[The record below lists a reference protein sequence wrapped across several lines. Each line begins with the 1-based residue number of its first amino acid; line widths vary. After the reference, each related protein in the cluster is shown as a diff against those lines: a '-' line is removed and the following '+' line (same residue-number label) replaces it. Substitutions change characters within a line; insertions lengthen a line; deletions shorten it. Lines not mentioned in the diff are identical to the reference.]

1 MERKKKLF
9 FLWIIIIFTLLG
21 SIALLFNNK
30 AKMKEKIAKNV
41 ILSEFPVTVE
51 PAKIEELKLT
61 LEYVGSAYA
70 FADVNIQSE
79 SIGKIAEIKAN
90 MGDYVKKGTILA
102 KLDDEMKLANL
113 QSAEANFQKA
123 KKDYQRFEQLFKE
136 KSINESQL
144 DQAKFLLETAEA
156 QYRIAKKQV
165 EDTKIVAPFSGLI
178 TMRNAEVGAVVSTNT
193 ILFNLVDIS
202 TLRIKI
208 QVPENDILKIKE
220 GDKVQIISDLKPD
233 LILDGK
239 IQSIG
244 AKADES
250 RTFPVEILVKNERN
264 FLRAGMFVRVR
275 IPSISKGKTL
285 LIPRE
290 ALVGSIKNPQVYVV
304 ENQIA
309 RLRNI
314 KLGTEVGKKLE
325 VLSGLSEGELVVT
338 NGLINLKDS
347 TKVILVQQQRGNY
360 DNY

>member
-1 MERKKKLF
+1 MERKKKLIF
-9 FLWIIIIFTLLG
+9 VWTIIVFVLFA
-21 SIALLFNNK
+21 SVFLLFTNK
-30 AKMKEKIAKNV
+30 AKMKEKITKNV
-41 ILSEFPVTVE
+41 ILSEFPVTAE
-51 PAKIEELKLT
+51 SAKIEELNLI
-61 LEYVGSAYA
+61 LEYIGSVYPY
-70 FADVNIQSE
+70 ADVNIQSE
-79 SIGKIAEIKAN
+79 FPGKIVEVKAN
-90 MGDYVKKGTILA
+90 LGDYVKKGIILA

-113 QSAEANFQKA
+113 QSAEANYQKA
-123 KKDYQRFEQLFKE
+123 KKDYQRYEQLFKE

-156 QYRIAKKQV
+156 QYRMAKKQV
-165 EDTKIVAPFSGLI
+165 EDTKIIAPFSGLI
-178 TMRNAEVGAVVSTNT
+178 AMRNTEVGAVVSANT

-208 QVPENDILKIKE
+208 QVPENDVLKIKE
-220 GDKVQIISDLKPD
+220 EDKVQIISDLKPD
-233 LILDGK
+233 VILEGK

-250 RTFPVEILVKNERN
+250 RTFPVEVIVRNERN

-275 IPSISKGKTL
+275 IPSTKMGKTL

-314 KLGTEVGKKLE
+314 KLGIEVGKKLE

-338 NGLINLKDS
+338 NGIINLKDS
-347 TKVILVQQQRGNY
+347 TKVILVQQ
-360 DNY
+360 